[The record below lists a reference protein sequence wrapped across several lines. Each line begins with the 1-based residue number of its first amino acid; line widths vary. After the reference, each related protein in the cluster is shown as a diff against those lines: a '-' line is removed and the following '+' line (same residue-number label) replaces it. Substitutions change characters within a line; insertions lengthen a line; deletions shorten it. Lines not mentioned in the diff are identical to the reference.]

1 MKIQVP
7 EESRGV
13 GQGFVLE
20 LALYKVV
27 RLNHTERL
35 AGCKKINIVTGF
47 LVIYG
52 SKWINLVMFSRKWA
66 KVGLAAATLLRK
78 CLKLGCI

>member
-7 EESRGV
+7 EVSHGV

-20 LALYKVV
+20 LALHKVV

-52 SKWINLVMFSRKWA
+52 SK
-66 KVGLAAATLLRK
+66 
-78 CLKLGCI
+78 

>member
-7 EESRGV
+7 EESHGV

-20 LALYKVV
+20 LALHKVV

-35 AGCKKINIVTGF
+35 AGCKKINIVTRF

-52 SKWINLVMFSRKWA
+52 SK
-66 KVGLAAATLLRK
+66 
-78 CLKLGCI
+78 